1 MKLILVRHGEA
12 SDSSPSGL
20 DRDRPLT
27 DKGKADI
34 DKIGNYLLR
43 TNLHFHQIFHSPFL
57 RTTQTANKLEEI
69 LNPKV
74 SNESCKDLGCG
85 EDCFQ
90 IFEELRKFTNSET
103 IIIVGH
109 NPDIGYLATKLLG
122 ENKLYSFL
130 EFNPGSCIGINVA
143 KETLDRGKLLWMVS
157 PDFLN

>member
-12 SDSSPSGL
+12 SDSSSSGL

-27 DKGKADI
+27 DKGKI
-34 DKIGNYLLR
+34 DVEKLAHYLSK
-43 TNLHFHQIFHSPFL
+43 TNLNFHQIYHSPFL

-69 LNPKV
+69 LKPKEP
-74 SNESCKDLGCG
+74 NESCKDLGCG

-90 IFEELRKFTNSET
+90 IFVELRKFTNSET

-109 NPDIGYLATKLLG
+109 NPDIAFLASRLLG
-122 ENKLYSFL
+122 ESKQFPFL
-130 EFNPGSCIGINVA
+130 QFNPGTCIAINVA